1 MNFGSIFFTK
11 FFQSVITFSKVD
23 LIAKKKSKLIKF
35 VEPVDLDFE
44 RLADSAFVNIICG
57 LNA

>member
-11 FFQSVITFSKVD
+11 FFQSLITFSKLD
-23 LIAKKKSKLIKF
+23 LITKKKSKLIKF
-35 VEPVDLDFE
+35 VEPLDLDFK

-57 LNA
+57 FNA